1 MRSKEINTARSF
13 FIIKEHQF
21 LLLKFR
27 RLNFNKK
34 TKKKGTRALVFT
46 KTEYGLRTWSK
57 R

>member
-1 MRSKEINTARSF
+1 MRSKEINIARSF

-46 KTEYGLRTWSK
+46 KTEYGLRTS
-57 R
+57 

>member
-1 MRSKEINTARSF
+1 MRSKEINIARSF

-34 TKKKGTRALVFT
+34 TKKERNKGTRIH
-46 KTEYGLRTWSK
+46 
-57 R
+57 